1 MQAKSIELICR
12 HKQLNHFDNLLFL
25 TSTKVQEPT
34 RMKNPHIKKRNT
46 RKKKVSQKAGL
57 PPGSMVFIGDKHE
70 EAPELTIIDYD
81 ASKLEV
87 NAKATIQDALKRKET
102 APVSW
107 INIDQLHDVE
117 LMEKLGSHYEIHP
130 LLMEDILNTDLRP
143 KVEDEDEYVM
153 LSLKMLQYEEQTDN
167 LTTDQVSLILGKNY
181 VISFR
186 EKPDN
191 IFEPIINRLS
201 SSKGSIRSRGADYL
215 FYSLTDVIVDNYFT
229 IIENIGNQ
237 LEKLE
242 ERIFNHP
249 GEDALQEIHR
259 IKSDLLQ
266 LRKITYPIRESM
278 RKLENDDIDLIEDKT
293 RKYFTDIY
301 EHIVQII
308 ETIESYREVVSG
320 LKDLYLSSISYR
332 MNKVMQVLT
341 IIATIFIPLTF
352 LVGVYGMNF
361 ENMPELHWK
370 YAYFVLWAIMI
381 SIVVL
386 LTWYFRKKKWI

>member
-1 MQAKSIELICR
+1 
-12 HKQLNHFDNLLFL
+12 
-25 TSTKVQEPT
+25 
-34 RMKNPHIKKRNT
+34 MKNPHIKKRNT

-81 ASKLEV
+81 TSKFEV
-87 NAKATIQDALKRKET
+87 NTKATLQDALRRKET
-102 APVSW
+102 APISW

-215 FYSLTDVIVDNYFT
+215 FYALTDVIVDNYFT

>member
-1 MQAKSIELICR
+1 
-12 HKQLNHFDNLLFL
+12 
-25 TSTKVQEPT
+25 
-34 RMKNPHIKKRNT
+34 MKNNHIKKRGT
-46 RKKKVSQKAGL
+46 KKKKVSQKTGL

-81 ASKLEV
+81 STKFEV
-87 NAKATIQDALKRKET
+87 NQKASLKDAMDRKDS
-102 APVSW
+102 PSVSW

-117 LMEKLGSHYEIHP
+117 LMEKLGNHYGIHP

-143 KVEDEDEYVM
+143 KVEDEDDYVM
-153 LSLKMLQYEEQTDN
+153 LSLKMLKYETQNEN
-167 LTTDQVSLILGKNY
+167 VTTDQISLILGKNY
-181 VISFR
+181 VISFN
-186 EKPDN
+186 EKPDTV
-191 IFEPIINRLS
+191 FEPVATRLA
-201 SSKGSIRSRGADYL
+201 SSKGSIRARGADYL
-215 FYSLTDVIVDNYFT
+215 FYALTDVIIDNYFT
-229 IIENIGNQ
+229 IIETIGND
-237 LEKLE
+237 LERLE

-249 GEDALQEIHR
+249 NEDSLQEIHR
-259 IKSDLLQ
+259 IKGDLLQ
-266 LRKITYPIRESM
+266 VRKITYPIRESL
-278 RKLENDDIDLIEDKT
+278 RKLENDDIELIEDKT
-293 RKYFTDIY
+293 RKYFSDIY

-370 YAYFVLWAIMI
+370 YAYFVLWGIMI
-381 SIVVL
+381 SIVVIL
-386 LTWYFRKKKWI
+386 IHLFRKKRWI

>member
-1 MQAKSIELICR
+1 
-12 HKQLNHFDNLLFL
+12 
-25 TSTKVQEPT
+25 
-34 RMKNPHIKKRNT
+34 MKNPHIKKRNT
-46 RKKKVSQKAGL
+46 RKKKVSQKTGL

-81 ASKLEV
+81 ASKFEV
-87 NAKATIQDALKRKET
+87 NTKATLQDALMRKET
-102 APVSW
+102 NPVSW

-143 KVEDEDEYVM
+143 KVEDEDDYVM

-215 FYSLTDVIVDNYFT
+215 FYALTDVIVDNYFT

-242 ERIFNHP
+242 DRIFNHP

-259 IKSDLLQ
+259 IKGDLLQ

-278 RKLENDDIDLIEDKT
+278 RKLENDDIELIEDKT

-370 YAYFVLWAIMI
+370 YAYFVLWGIMI
-381 SIVVL
+381 SIVVIL
-386 LTWYFRKKKWI
+386 FWYFKKKKWI